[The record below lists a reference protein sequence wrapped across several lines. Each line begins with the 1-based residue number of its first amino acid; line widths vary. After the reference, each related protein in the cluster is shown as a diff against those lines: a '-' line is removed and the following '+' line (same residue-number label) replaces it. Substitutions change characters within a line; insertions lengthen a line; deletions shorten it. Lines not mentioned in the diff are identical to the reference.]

1 MASSSSSGKIDPIVG
16 AAKLYE
22 ELKSDREPYLRRGR
36 ENAKLTVAGALK
48 GEGQDGNT
56 DFDDSHQ
63 SVGALGV
70 NSLSSKLTS
79 ALLPPGVP
87 FFRLQPDHAT
97 SMELAQDPA
106 KKAEVDA
113 GFARIEQTANIWVET
128 SQVRTTTAEAMKQL
142 VIVGN
147 ALMYLPPEELG
158 VKLYK
163 LPNYV
168 IKRDAVGNVL
178 HIITID
184 RVAYVALKPELQA
197 LVKNVDTTDLKAMVE
212 VFTHCQR
219 TGDEWYSYQEIEEEM
234 VKGSENTY
242 PLTKTPFVPLR
253 MTKED
258 DEDYGRAY
266 VDDYLGD
273 LNTFSKLSK
282 ALNEMAAAAA
292 RVLYGVEPTY
302 QGSLKKLTTTK
313 NGGFVTARKGEIHGI
328 QLDKYADMQVA
339 QTQADK
345 VERRLNQVFLMTSSI
360 QRQAERVTAEEIR
373 AMAGELEELLGGLY
387 SLLTQE
393 YQLPLARRI
402 LTILEGAGKIPELPE
417 GIVEP
422 TVTTGVEALGRGKNL
437 VKFQSF
443 LSLIATL
450 PNAMESI
457 KVNSLMVA
465 IANACDID
473 AGDFVMTEEEI
484 MQKQQEAQQ
493 AAMMQQAAPGI
504 ASGVGGAIRD
514 GVASG
519 DLEMQPMA

>member
-1 MASSSSSGKIDPIVG
+1 MASHNKLEPVMG

-22 ELKSDREPYLRRGR
+22 ELKSAREPYLRRAR
-36 ENAKLTVAGALK
+36 ENAKLTVPGAMK

-56 DFDDSHQ
+56 DYEDTHQ

-70 NSLSSKLTS
+70 NSLASKLTS
-79 ALLPPGVP
+79 AVLPPGVP

-97 SMELAQDPA
+97 AMELSQDA
-106 KKAEVDA
+106 SKKAEVDA
-113 GFARIEQTANIWVET
+113 GFARIEQTANVWVET
-128 SQVRTTTAEAMKQL
+128 SQVRVTTSEAMKQL
-142 VIVGN
+142 IVAGN
-147 ALMYLPPEELG
+147 GLLYLPPEEEG

-168 IKRDAVGNVL
+168 VKRDPVGNVL
-178 HIITID
+178 HIIATD
-184 RVAYVALKPELQA
+184 QVAYMALTPELQA
-197 LVKNVDTTDLKAMVE
+197 LVKNVDPTDLKASVL
-212 VFTHCQR
+212 VYTHCQR
-219 TGDEWYSYQEIEEEM
+219 LGDEWYSYQEIEEEL

-242 PLTKTPFVPLR
+242 PLNATPFIPLR

-266 VDDYLGD
+266 VDDYRGD
-273 LNTFSKLSK
+273 LNTLSKLSK
-282 ALNEMAAAAA
+282 ALNEMAGAAA

-302 QGSLKKLTTTK
+302 QGSLKKLATTK

-339 QTQADK
+339 QAQAEK
-345 VERRLNQVFLMTSSI
+345 VERRINQAFLMTASV

-402 LTILEGAGKIPELPE
+402 LVVLESLGKIPELPPE
-417 GIVEP
+417 IVEP
-422 TVTTGVEALGRGKNL
+422 TVTTGVEALGRGQNIQ
-437 VKFQSF
+437 KFQMF
-443 LSLIATL
+443 LSIVGGI
-450 PNAMESI
+450 PNALESV
-457 KVNSLMVA
+457 KTNSLLTAV
-465 IANACDID
+465 ANACDID

-519 DLEMQPMA
+519 DLEMGAMPQ